1 VIAQPGSTLRG
12 IGLMTI
18 ATLVFVINDTMMKV
32 VTEGLPPFETL
43 FLRGVAASI
52 WSIPLI
58 LLTGNRRK
66 VGAIVH
72 PRVLIRNSFE
82 LVAVLFFVAALAK
95 MPIADITAIIQFAPM
110 LLLLGV
116 AVFYRE
122 KIGRLR
128 WVLIGIGFGGALMV
142 AQPGGSS
149 FTVYSLLGLG
159 TAVMTAG
166 RDIVGRRVPAEI
178 SGPVVAVG
186 TILLVTFGA
195 ATAHLLLES
204 WVVPSMR
211 HLLLL
216 GGSGLFLM
224 FGHLFVFLAYRSG
237 DIGATAPFF
246 YTFTIWALLSG
257 LIVFGTVP
265 NTLAL
270 AGMALIIASGVAVAL
285 VSERRRKLR
294 VIA

>member
-1 VIAQPGSTLRG
+1 MVQSGSSLRG
-12 IGLMTI
+12 IGLMVA
-18 ATLVFVINDTMMKV
+18 ATLVFTINDTFLKLA
-32 VTEGLPPFETL
+32 TEGLPPFESL

-52 WSIPLI
+52 WSVPLI
-58 LLTGNRRK
+58 ALTGNGRRI
-66 VGAIVH
+66 GAIFH
-72 PRVLIRNSFE
+72 RRVLVRNGFE
-82 LVAVLFFVAALAK
+82 LVAVLCFIAALAN
-95 MPIADITAIIQFAPM
+95 MPIADITALIQFAPM

-116 AVFYRE
+116 AIFYRE

-128 WVLIGIGFGGALMV
+128 WVLIGIGFAGALMV
-142 AQPGGSS
+142 AQPGGGS

-166 RDIVGRRVPAEI
+166 RDIVGRRVPI
-178 SGPVVAVG
+178 DIPGPVVAVG
-186 TILLVTFGA
+186 TILLVTLGGLI
-195 ATAHLLLES
+195 AHLLLET
-204 WVVPSMR
+204 WVAPNMS
-211 HLLLL
+211 HILLLM
-216 GGSGLFLM
+216 GSGLFLM

-257 LIVFGTVP
+257 WLVFGTIP

-270 AGMALIIASGVAVAL
+270 AGMALILVSGVAVAL
-285 VSERRRKLR
+285 ASERQRKLR